1 MHTTVKIQLYAVAIL
16 IIIIFSLIMANVA
29 NPDSFFYPLK
39 RIQEKTFFSF
49 KTTPNSQVNYLS
61 NLLDIRLQE
70 FKNLISNG
78 AYSYL
83 WSSSLRYSTTA
94 GQMTDL
100 VVASNLKDMVEP
112 VKNKFLNHKK
122 ILDEMYVAY
131 PKNTNNVEWKYLLDA
146 INYLNAYLDKLSEVK

>member
-1 MHTTVKIQLYAVAIL
+1 MHTTVKIQLYAIAAWSLV
-16 IIIIFSLIMANVA
+16 IFSLIMANVA

-39 RIQEKTFFSF
+39 RIQEKTFFSL
-49 KTTPNSQVNYLS
+49 KTTPDSQVNYLN
-61 NLLDIRLQE
+61 NLLDIRLRE
-70 FKNLISNG
+70 LKNLISNG

-100 VVASNLKDMVEP
+100 VVANNLKDMVGP

-122 ILDEMYVAY
+122 ILDEMYVVY
-131 PKNTNNVEWKYLLDA
+131 PKNTNNVEWKYLLDG
-146 INYLNAYLDKLSEVK
+146 INYLNSYLDQLSQIK